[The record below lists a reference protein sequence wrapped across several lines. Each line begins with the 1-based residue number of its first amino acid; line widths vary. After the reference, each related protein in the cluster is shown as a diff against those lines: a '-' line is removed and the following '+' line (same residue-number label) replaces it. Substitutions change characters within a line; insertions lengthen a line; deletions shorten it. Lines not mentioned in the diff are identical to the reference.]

1 MPHRRSTSHV
11 RARTA
16 ALAVTAV
23 LLAVGGCGP
32 DDDAGAAAGRPSVVA
47 PGRPGESA
55 RTLSAEEAARSVR
68 HDRPGTADF
77 GYVHRMIEHH
87 RQALV
92 MTRLAPDRA
101 HSGKVER
108 LAERIAAAQGP
119 EIGAMEG
126 WLATHGSG
134 RKTSGHQGHGS
145 SGADGKSHQGHGAGG
160 HAGAGHRAPSGR
172 AGHSHGP
179 GDHVGMPGMASERQ
193 LAALRAARG
202 RAFDALFLRLMITH
216 HQGAVTMA
224 TELLSQGS
232 DVLVEEMAN
241 DVIAQQSSEINRMRD
256 MARTR

>member
-16 ALAVTAV
+16 ALAATAV

-32 DDDAGAAAGRPSVVA
+32 DDDTGAAAGRPSVVA

-77 GYVHRMIEHH
+77 RYVHRMIEHH

-92 MTRLAPDRA
+92 MTRLVPDRA
-101 HSGKVER
+101 RSGKVER

-119 EIGAMEG
+119 EIGAMRG
-126 WLATHGSG
+126 WLTTHSGG
-134 RKTSGHQGHGS
+134 RKTSGHPGHGS
-145 SGADGKSHQGHGAGG
+145 GGTDRESHQGHGAGAGSG
-160 HAGAGHRAPSGR
+160 HGEHSGR
-172 AGHSHGP
+172 AGDPHGP
-179 GDHVGMPGMASERQ
+179 DGHAGMPGMASEQQ

-241 DVIAQQSSEINRMRD
+241 DVIAQQTSEINRMRD
-256 MARTR
+256 MA